1 MSLRRRIFPEVL
13 ENLLTSVS
21 GGVAAESHPFPPPG
35 ANGGP
40 LQHELQRPP
49 VADVVSVYGSRD
61 GQPHL
66 FRKDVDYGLL
76 EAPQPQIL
84 EWKVGAELP
93 DEGTLIQV
101 NYRPEFAGS
110 VLTDLHAGSVVRTL
124 SESISLEMAGLY
136 AQLEAVYQSG
146 FVDTAT
152 GSSLDNVVAL
162 LGIERV
168 TGGRAVGEVEFTRS
182 PGSRGIINIPAG
194 TRVTTSDRAA
204 EYETTGSLTLAEAQ
218 NTIRVAARDVLAASD
233 PEARGPLPADTLT
246 VLAAPIA
253 GIDGVTNPAPTSI
266 TAQDETDAELRVRAK
281 NFLHGSERA
290 TLGSIKEAIARQE
303 ISADVVEP
311 EGAPGY
317 VEITLHA
324 ETISPEKEQRL
335 LTAIE
340 ESRPAGVRIASPR
353 VQPPRKVNLELRLTT
368 ASGLLEQDLRAAQ
381 RSVRG
386 EIEDYFAR
394 LPVREAGSINRIVGL
409 VLGVPGVEDVRILSA
424 TWLADGVIEDVLN
437 TSTGQLEIG
446 GYPTVLGDLQIAD
459 PNLPTLLSVTIT
471 HPDNEDPPDVPDIQ
485 AALSDALA
493 YLNALNATELPP
505 DIPAAERSRRVLSYG
520 KLLHVIP
527 LPGKPGESLEDFDDA
542 VASGTLPVLP
552 DETTVAPYLVKFA
565 FTLES
570 GLSRILAG
578 ANDEDYT
585 LTPFERL
592 SLSGVEAQPEADDG

>member
-21 GGVAAESHPFPPPG
+21 GGVAAESHPFPAPD

-40 LQHELQRPP
+40 LRHELERPP

-76 EAPQPQIL
+76 DAPQPRTL
-84 EWKVGAELP
+84 EWKEGAELP

-101 NYRPEFAGS
+101 NYRPEDASS

-124 SESISLEMAGLY
+124 SESISLELAGLY
-136 AQLEAVYQSG
+136 AQLEAVYQSS

-194 TRVTTSDRAA
+194 TRVTTADRAA
-204 EYETTGSLTLAEAQ
+204 EYETTGSLTLAETQ
-218 NTIRVAARDVLAASD
+218 NAIRVVARDVLAASD
-233 PEARGPLPADTLT
+233 PEARGPLPADTLI

-253 GIDGVTNPAPTSI
+253 GIEGVTNPAPTAI

-290 TLGSIKEAIARQE
+290 TLGSIREAIARQG

-324 ETISPEKEQRL
+324 DTISPEQEQRL

-340 ESRPAGVRIASPR
+340 ESRPAGVKVMTPR
-353 VQPPRKVNLELRLTT
+353 VQPPRKVNLKLRLTT
-368 ASGLLEQDLRAAQ
+368 VGGLLEQDLRAAQ

-424 TWLADGVIEDVLN
+424 TWVADGVVEDVLN
-437 TSTGQLEIG
+437 TSTERLEIG

-459 PNLPTLLSVTIT
+459 PNLPTLLSVTVS
-471 HPDNEDPPDVPDIQ
+471 HPEGEVLPDVPDIQ
-485 AALSDALA
+485 AALSGAMT
-493 YLNALNATELPP
+493 YLNTVNAAELPV
-505 DIPAAERSRRVLSYG
+505 DVGGRARRALSYG
-520 KLLHVIP
+520 KLLRVIP
-527 LPGKPGESLEDFDDA
+527 LPGKPGEPLEDYDDA
-542 VASGTLPVLP
+542 VVSGAAPALP
-552 DETTVAPYLVKFA
+552 DETAVAPYQVQFV

-578 ANDEDYT
+578 AADEDYT

-592 SLSGVEAQPEADDG
+592 SPGSVEASQEAG

>member
-13 ENLLTSVS
+13 ENLLTAVS

-35 ANGGP
+35 TNGGP

-76 EAPQPQIL
+76 DAPQPQTL
-84 EWKVGAELP
+84 EWKEGAELP

-101 NYRPEFAGS
+101 NYRPEAAAS

-204 EYETTGSLTLAEAQ
+204 EYETTGALTLAETQ
-218 NTIRVAARDVLAASD
+218 NTIRVAARDVLEAAD
-233 PEARGPLPADTLT
+233 PEARGPLPAGTLT

-253 GIDGVTNPAPTSI
+253 GIGGVTNPAPTSI

-290 TLGSIKEAIARQE
+290 TLGSIKEAIARQG

-324 ETISPEKEQRL
+324 ETISPEQEQRL

-340 ESRPAGVRIASPR
+340 ESRPAGVKVMAPR

-368 ASGLLEQDLRAAQ
+368 LDGLLEQDLRAAQ
-381 RSVRG
+381 RSVR
-386 EIEDYFAR
+386 ENIEDYFAR

-424 TWLADGVIEDVLN
+424 TWLADGVVEDVLD
-437 TSTGQLEIG
+437 TASGQLEIG

-471 HPDNEDPPDVPDIQ
+471 HPEGEDPPDVPDIQ
-485 AALSDALA
+485 ADLSDALA
-493 YLNALNATELPP
+493 YLNATERHRDPFRHP
-505 DIPAAERSRRVLSYG
+505 GGGAVTAGSVVRQAPACRPASRQTRRIPG
-520 KLLHVIP
+520 
-527 LPGKPGESLEDFDDA
+527 
-542 VASGTLPVLP
+542 
-552 DETTVAPYLVKFA
+552 
-565 FTLES
+565 
-570 GLSRILAG
+570 GL
-578 ANDEDYT
+578 
-585 LTPFERL
+585 
-592 SLSGVEAQPEADDG
+592 

>member
-1 MSLRRRIFPEVL
+1 MTLRRRIFPEVL
-13 ENLLTSVS
+13 ENLLTAVS

-40 LQHELQRPP
+40 LRHELERPP

-76 EAPQPQIL
+76 DAPQPRTL
-84 EWKVGAELP
+84 EWKEGAELP

-101 NYRPEFAGS
+101 NYRPEAAAS

-136 AQLEAVYQSG
+136 AQLEVVYQSG
-146 FVDTAT
+146 FVDTAA

-168 TGGRAVGEVEFTRS
+168 TGGRAVGEVEFTRT

-194 TRVTTSDRAA
+194 TRVATSDRAA
-204 EYETTGSLTLAEAQ
+204 EYETTGSLTLAETQ
-218 NTIRVAARDVLAASD
+218 NTIRVAARDVLEASD
-233 PEARGPLPADTLT
+233 PEARGPLPAGTLT

-253 GIDGVTNPAPTSI
+253 GIESVTNPAPTSI

-290 TLGSIKEAIARQE
+290 TLGSIKEAIARQG
-303 ISADVVEP
+303 ISADVIES

-324 ETISPEKEQRL
+324 ETISPEQEQRL

-340 ESRPAGVRIASPR
+340 ESRPAGVKVLAPS

-368 ASGLLEQDLRAAQ
+368 PEGLLEQDLRAAQ
-381 RSVRG
+381 RSVR
-386 EIEDYFAR
+386 ENIEDYFAR

-424 TWLADGVIEDVLN
+424 TWLADGVVEDVLD
-437 TSTGQLEIG
+437 TSTGQLDIG

-471 HPDNEDPPDVPDIQ
+471 NPEGEDPPDVPDVQ
-485 AALSDALA
+485 SALSDALA
-493 YLNALNATELPP
+493 YLNALNASEIPP
-505 DIPAAERSRRVLSYG
+505 DTPDAERSRRVLSYG
-520 KLLHVIP
+520 KLLRIVP
-527 LPGKPGESLEDFDDA
+527 LPGKQGESLEDFDDA
-542 VASGTLPVLP
+542 VASGTPPALP
-552 DETTVAPYLVKFA
+552 DETTVAPYLVQFV

-570 GLSRILAG
+570 GLSRILAT
-578 ANDEDYT
+578 AADEDYT

-592 SLSGVEAQPEADDG
+592 SLSGAEAGPEGGDD

>member
-1 MSLRRRIFPEVL
+1 MSLRRRTFPEVL
-13 ENLLTSVS
+13 ENLLTAVS
-21 GGVAAESHPFPPPG
+21 GGVAAESHPFPPNG
-35 ANGGP
+35 AS
-40 LQHELQRPP
+40 LQHDLQRPP

-66 FRKDVDYGLL
+66 FRKDVDYELL
-76 EAPQPQIL
+76 DARTIRWME
-84 EWKVGAELP
+84 AELP

-101 NYRPEFAGS
+101 NYRPESASS

-194 TRVTTSDRAA
+194 TRITTSDRTA
-204 EYETTGSLTLAEAQ
+204 EYETLASLTLAEAQ
-218 NTIRVAARDVLAASD
+218 NTVRVAAREVLEASNS
-233 PEARGPLPADTLT
+233 EAEGPLPADTLT

-253 GIDGVTNPAPTSI
+253 GIEGVTNPAPTAIS
-266 TAQDETDAELRVRAK
+266 AQDETDAELRVRAK

-290 TLGSIKEAIARQE
+290 TLGSIKEAIARQG

-324 ETISPEKEQRL
+324 ETISPENEQRL

-340 ESRPAGVRIASPR
+340 ESRPAGVRVLPPR

-368 ASGLLEQDLRAAQ
+368 VGGLLEQDLRAAQ
-381 RSVRG
+381 RSVRE
-386 EIEDYFAR
+386 EIKNYFLR

-424 TWLADGVIEDVLN
+424 TWVADDVVEDVLD
-437 TSTGQLEIG
+437 TSSGQLEIG

-459 PNLPTLLSVTIT
+459 PNLPTLLSVTIA
-471 HPDNEDPPDVPDIQ
+471 HPEGEGSPDVPDIQ
-485 AALSDALA
+485 AALSGALA
-493 YLNALNATELPP
+493 YLNALNATELST
-505 DIPAAERSRRVLSYG
+505 DTPAAERSRRVLSYG
-520 KLLHVIP
+520 KLLRVIP

-542 VASGTLPVLP
+542 VASGTPPVLP
-552 DETTVAPYLVKFA
+552 DETTVAPYLVQFV
-565 FTLES
+565 FSLES
-570 GLSRILAG
+570 GLSRILATTT
-578 ANDEDYT
+578 DEDYT
-585 LTPFERL
+585 LTPFERI
-592 SLSGVEAQPEADDG
+592 SPSSVEAGDG

>member
-1 MSLRRRIFPEVL
+1 MSLRRRVFPEVL

-21 GGVAAESHPFPPPG
+21 GGVAAEPHPFPPP
-35 ANGGP
+35 NGSP
-40 LQHELQRPP
+40 LQHDLQRPP

-66 FRKDVDYGLL
+66 FRKGVDYELL
-76 EAPQPQIL
+76 DAPQPRTL
-84 EWKVGAELP
+84 GWKEGAELP
-93 DEGTLIQV
+93 DEGSLIQV
-101 NYRPEFAGS
+101 NYRPEAAGS

-124 SESISLEMAGLY
+124 SESISLELAGLY
-136 AQLEAVYQSG
+136 AQLESVYQSG

-168 TGGRAVGEVEFTRS
+168 SGGRAVGEVEFTRS
-182 PGSRGIINIPAG
+182 PSSRGIINIPAG
-194 TRVTTSDRAA
+194 TRVTTNDRAA
-204 EYETTGSLTLAEAQ
+204 EYETTGSLTLAETQ
-218 NTIRVAARDVLAASD
+218 NTIRVVARDLLEASD
-233 PEARGPLPADTLT
+233 PEARGPLPAGTLS
-246 VLAAPIA
+246 VLVAPIA
-253 GIDGVTNPAPTSI
+253 GIEGVTNPAPTAV
-266 TAQDETDAELRVRAK
+266 TAQDETDDELRVRAK

-290 TLGSIKEAIARQE
+290 TLGAIKEAIARQG

-324 ETISPEKEQRL
+324 ETLSPEQEQRL

-340 ESRPAGVRIASPR
+340 ESRPAGVKVLPPR

-368 ASGLLEQDLRAAQ
+368 VGGLLEQDLRAAQ
-381 RSVRG
+381 RLVR
-386 EIEDYFAR
+386 EKIEDYFAR

-409 VLGVPGVEDVRILSA
+409 VLGVPGVEDVRLLSS
-424 TWLADGVIEDVLN
+424 TWLADGVVEDVLD

-446 GYPTVLGDLQIAD
+446 GYPTVLGDLQIVD
-459 PNLPTLLSVTIT
+459 PNLPTLLSVTVS
-471 HPDNEDPPDVPDIQ
+471 HPDDEDPPDVPEIQ
-485 AALSDALA
+485 SALSDALM
-493 YLNALNATELPP
+493 YLNTANATELPP
-505 DIPAAERSRRVLSYG
+505 DAAAAEQSRRILSYG

-527 LPGKPGESLEDFDDA
+527 LPGKLGASLEEFDDA
-542 VASGTLPVLP
+542 VVAGTPPDLP
-552 DETTVAPYLVKFA
+552 DETAVSPYRVQFV

-578 ANDEDYT
+578 AADEDYT

-592 SLSGVEAQPEADDG
+592 SLSGVEAQPEAVDG

>member
-13 ENLLTSVS
+13 ENLLTAVS

-40 LQHELQRPP
+40 FRHDLQRPP

-66 FRKDVDYGLL
+66 FRKGVDYELL
-76 EAPQPQIL
+76 DAPQPQTL
-84 EWKVGAELP
+84 EWKEGAELP

-101 NYRPEFAGS
+101 NYRPESPSS

-124 SESISLEMAGLY
+124 SESIALEMAGLY
-136 AQLEAVYQSG
+136 AQLETVYQAG

-168 TGGRAVGEVEFTRS
+168 AGGRAAGEVEFTRS

-194 TRVTTSDRAA
+194 TRVTTSDLAA
-204 EYETTGSLTLAEAQ
+204 EYETTGSLTVAEGQ
-218 NTIRVAARDVLAASD
+218 NTVRVVARDLREASD
-233 PEARGPLPADTLT
+233 PESKGPLPADALT
-246 VLAAPIA
+246 VLATPIA
-253 GIDGVTNPAPTSI
+253 GIESVTNPAPTSI
-266 TAQDETDAELRVRAK
+266 TTQDETDAELRTRAK
-281 NFLHGSERA
+281 NLLHGSERA
-290 TLGSIKEAIARQE
+290 TLGAIREAIARQG
-303 ISADVVEP
+303 ITADVVEP
-311 EGAPGY
+311 EDAPGY
-317 VEITLHA
+317 VDVTLHA
-324 ETISPEKEQRL
+324 ETISPEQEQRV

-340 ESRPAGVRIASPR
+340 ESRPAGVRVMPPR
-353 VQPPRKVNLELRLTT
+353 VQAPRKVNLELRLTT

-381 RSVRG
+381 RSVR
-386 EIEDYFAR
+386 EKIEDYFAR

-409 VLGVPGVEDVRILSA
+409 VLGVPGVEDVRLLSA
-424 TWLADGVIEDVLN
+424 TWLAEGVVEDVLD
-437 TSTGQLEIG
+437 TSTGQLRIG
-446 GYPTVLGDLQIAD
+446 GFPTVLGDLQIAD
-459 PNLPTLLSVTIT
+459 PNLPTLLNVTIS
-471 HPDNEDPPDVPDIQ
+471 HPEDEGPPNVPEIQ
-485 AALSDALA
+485 TALSDALT
-493 YLNALNATELPP
+493 YLNALNAMELPS
-505 DIPAAERSRRVLSYG
+505 DTAERSRRVLSYG

-527 LPGKPGESLEDFDDA
+527 LPGKPGASLKDYDDA
-542 VASGTLPVLP
+542 VASGAPPALP
-552 DETTVAPYLVKFA
+552 DETAVAPYRVQFV

-578 ANDEDYT
+578 AADEDYT

-592 SLSGVEAQPEADDG
+592 SLSGVEVQPEAEDG

>member
-1 MSLRRRIFPEVL
+1 MSLRRRVFPEVL
-13 ENLLTSVS
+13 ENILTSVS
-21 GGVAAESHPFPPPG
+21 GGVAAESHPFPPPDG
-35 ANGGP
+35 SP
-40 LQHELQRPP
+40 LQHDLQRPP

-66 FRKDVDYGLL
+66 FRKGVDYDLL
-76 EAPQPQIL
+76 DDPQPQTL
-84 EWKVGAELP
+84 GWKEGAELP

-101 NYRPEFAGS
+101 NYRPEFAS
-110 VLTDLHAGSVVRTL
+110 PVLTDLHAGSVVRTL
-124 SESISLEMAGLY
+124 SESISLELAGLY

-146 FVDTAT
+146 FIDTAT

-194 TRVTTSDRAA
+194 TRVTTDDRAA
-204 EYETTGSLTLAEAQ
+204 EYETTGSLTLAETQ
-218 NTIRVAARDVLAASD
+218 NTIRVVARDLLEASD
-233 PEARGPLPADTLT
+233 PEARGPLPADTLS

-253 GIDGVTNPAPTSI
+253 GIEGVTNPAPTSI
-266 TAQDETDAELRVRAK
+266 TAQDETDAELRIRAK

-290 TLGSIKEAIARQE
+290 TLGAIKEAIARQG

-324 ETISPEKEQRL
+324 ETLSPEQEQRL

-340 ESRPAGVRIASPR
+340 ESRPAGVRVMPPR
-353 VQPPRKVNLELRLTT
+353 VQPPRKVDLALRLTT
-368 ASGLLEQDLRAAQ
+368 ASGLLAQDLRAAQ
-381 RSVRG
+381 RSVR
-386 EIEDYFAR
+386 ENIEDYFAR

-424 TWLADGVIEDVLN
+424 TWLVEGVVEDVLDT
-437 TSTGQLEIG
+437 TSGQLEIG

-459 PNLPTLLSVTIT
+459 PSLPTLVSVTIS
-471 HPDNEDPPDVPDIQ
+471 HPEDEDPPDVPDIQ
-485 AALSDALA
+485 AALSEALA
-493 YLNALNATELPP
+493 YLNTVNASEPP
-505 DIPAAERSRRVLSYG
+505 SDTRERSRRALSYG
-520 KLLHVIP
+520 KLLRVIP
-527 LPGKPGESLEDFDDA
+527 LPNKPGASLQEYDDA
-542 VASGTLPVLP
+542 VVAGTAPALP
-552 DETTVAPYLVKFA
+552 DETTVEPYRAQFV

-578 ANDEDYT
+578 ATDEDYA
-585 LTPFERL
+585 LIPFERL
-592 SLSGVEAQPEADDG
+592 SLSGVEAQPEAVDG

>member
-1 MSLRRRIFPEVL
+1 MSLRRRVFPEVL
-13 ENLLTSVS
+13 ENLLTAVS

-35 ANGGP
+35 ANGSP
-40 LQHELQRPP
+40 FRHDLQRPP
-49 VADVVSVYGSRD
+49 VADVVSVHGSRD

-66 FRKDVDYGLL
+66 FRKGVDYELL
-76 EAPQPQIL
+76 DAPQPRTL
-84 EWKVGAELP
+84 EWKEGAELP

-101 NYRPEFAGS
+101 NYRPESARS

-124 SESISLEMAGLY
+124 SESIALEMAGLY

-168 TGGRAVGEVEFTRS
+168 TGGRAAGEVEFTRS

-204 EYETTGSLTLAEAQ
+204 EYETTGSLTLADGQ
-218 NTIRVAARDVLAASD
+218 NTIRVVARDLREASD
-233 PEARGPLPADTLT
+233 PEARGPLPADALT
-246 VLAAPIA
+246 VLATPIA
-253 GIDGVTNPAPTSI
+253 GIESVTNPAPTSI
-266 TAQDETDAELRVRAK
+266 TTQDETDAELRLRAK

-290 TLGSIKEAIARQE
+290 TLGAIKESIARQG
-303 ISADVVEP
+303 ITADVVEP

-324 ETISPEKEQRL
+324 ETISPEQEQRL

-340 ESRPAGVRIASPR
+340 ESRPAGVKVMPPR

-381 RSVRG
+381 RSVR
-386 EIEDYFAR
+386 EKIEDYFAR

-409 VLGVPGVEDVRILSA
+409 VLSVPGVEDVRLLSA
-424 TWLADGVIEDVLN
+424 TWLAEDTVEDVLD
-437 TSTGQLEIG
+437 TSTGQLRIG
-446 GYPTVLGDLQIAD
+446 GFPTVLGNLQIAD
-459 PNLPTLLSVTIT
+459 PNLPTLLNVTIF
-471 HPDNEDPPDVPDIQ
+471 HPEDENPPNVPEIQ
-485 AALSDALA
+485 TALSDALT
-493 YLNALNATELPP
+493 YLNALNATELPS
-505 DIPAAERSRRVLSYG
+505 DAAASERSRRVLSYG
-520 KLLHVIP
+520 KLLRILP
-527 LPGKPGESLEDFDDA
+527 LPGKPGASLRDYDDA
-542 VASGTLPVLP
+542 VASGTPPALP
-552 DETTVAPYLVKFA
+552 DETTVTPYRVQFV

-570 GLSRILAG
+570 GLSRILAE
-578 ANDEDYT
+578 AADEDYT

-592 SLSGVEAQPEADDG
+592 SLGNVEAQPEADDG